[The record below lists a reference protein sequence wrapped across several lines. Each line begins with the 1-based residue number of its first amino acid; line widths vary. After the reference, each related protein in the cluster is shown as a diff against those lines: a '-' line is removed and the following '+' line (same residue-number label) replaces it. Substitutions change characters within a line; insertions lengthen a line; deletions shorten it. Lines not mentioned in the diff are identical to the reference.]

1 MQPRRK
7 PGNRPKSR
15 HSAAMEVIGA
25 QLALFRINAG
35 FTQRG
40 LAQQT
45 TASEDT
51 IASVEQGRRALMPHL
66 ATEFDT
72 ILRTG
77 GALAAGVAKLPP
89 KEKYPIWA
97 EEFIALEQEAIAL
110 SWYEHGVLPGLL
122 QTENYALAT
131 FRSNIPGLSE
141 ETVEQ
146 RVTAR
151 LERQHILHGENDLT
165 ASFVFS
171 EAIVRSNLGGREVM
185 RAQLI
190 HLRECAELTGV
201 SLQILPLNREHHAG
215 LNGPFVLLETADH
228 QHFAYTE
235 AQRSSE
241 LTSDPDEVSILTQK
255 YGMLR
260 MQALNAEE
268 SMGLLDRRLGER

>member
-1 MQPRRK
+1 MKPRMK
-7 PGNRPKSR
+7 PRNR
-15 HSAAMEVIGA
+15 HSAAMEIIGA

-35 FTQRG
+35 LTQRG
-40 LAQQT
+40 LAELT
-45 TASEDT
+45 TASEET

-66 ATEFDT
+66 AAEFDQ
-72 ILRTG
+72 LLKTG
-77 GALAAGVAKLPP
+77 GALAAGVAKLPR

-97 EEFIALEQEAIAL
+97 EDFIALEQEAISL
-110 SWYEHGVLPGLL
+110 CGYENGVIPGLL
-122 QTENYALAT
+122 QTEGYSHAT
-131 FRSNIPGLSE
+131 FRSNIPDLDE
-141 ETVEQ
+141 EAVQE

-151 LERQHILHGENDLT
+151 LERQQILHSNNAVT

-215 LNGPFVLLETADH
+215 LAGPFVLLETADH

-268 SMGLLDRRLGER
+268 SMGLLDRLLGER

>member
-1 MQPRRK
+1 
-7 PGNRPKSR
+7 
-15 HSAAMEVIGA
+15 MEVIGA

-40 LAQQT
+40 LSERT
-45 TASEDT
+45 TASEET
-51 IASVEQGRRALMPHL
+51 IASVEQGRRVLMPHL
-66 ATEFDT
+66 AAEFDQL
-72 ILRTG
+72 LRTG
-77 GALAAGVAKLPP
+77 GALAAGVAKLPR

-97 EEFIALEQEAIAL
+97 EDFIAFEQEAISL

-122 QTENYALAT
+122 QTGDYALAT

-141 ETVEQ
+141 ETIEQ

-151 LERQHILHGENDLT
+151 LERQQILHRESDIT

-185 RAQLI
+185 RTQLI

-201 SLQILPLNREHHAG
+201 SIQILPLNREHHAG

-241 LTSDPDEVSILTQK
+241 LTSDPDEVSILAQK

-268 SMGLLDRRLGER
+268 TMGLLDRLLGER